1 MSDPELVLDI
11 LSSILIAIERIER
24 RFQGIEEPD
33 DFVVSDEGIDRL
45 DGIAMMLIAIGE
57 QVKRLDGATETNL
70 DDAYPEIDWKGVKGI
85 RDILSHHY
93 FSADVEIIFD
103 VCQNKIND
111 LKRVVLL
118 LQTHYSDILQ

>member
-24 RFQGIEEPD
+24 RFQGVTEPD

-57 QVKRLDGATETNL
+57 QVKRLDGATETDL

-93 FSADVEIIFD
+93 FSADAEIIFD
-103 VCQNKIND
+103 VGQDKIGE
-111 LKRVVLL
+111 LKRVILL
-118 LQTHYSDILQ
+118 LQAQYSDE

>member
-11 LSSILIAIERIER
+11 LSSILIAVERIER
-24 RFQGIEEPD
+24 RFQGIEEPA
-33 DFVVSDEGIDRL
+33 DFVVNDEGIDRL

-57 QVKRLDGATETNL
+57 QVKRLDGVTEENL

-85 RDILSHHY
+85 RDVLSHHY
-93 FSADVEIIFD
+93 FSADAEIIFD
-103 VCQNKIND
+103 VCQNKIRD

-118 LQTHYSDILQ
+118 IETHYSNE

>member
-24 RFQGIEEPD
+24 RFQGIEEPG

-57 QVKRLDGATETNL
+57 QVKRLDRVIEANL

-85 RDILSHHY
+85 RDVLSHHY
-93 FSADVEIIFD
+93 FSADAEIIFD
-103 VCQNKIND
+103 VCQNKISD

-118 LQTHYSDILQ
+118 LQQQYSDMS

>member
-24 RFQGIEEPD
+24 RFQEIEAPD

-57 QVKRLDGATETNL
+57 QVKRLDGATESNL

-93 FSADVEIIFD
+93 FSADAEIIFD
-103 VCQNKIND
+103 VCQNKIGD
-111 LKRVVLL
+111 LKRVVFL
-118 LQTHYSDILQ
+118 LQTQYSDMLQ

>member
-24 RFQGIEEPD
+24 RFQGIGEPD

-57 QVKRLDGATETNL
+57 QVKRLDGATESNL
-70 DDAYPEIDWKGVKGI
+70 DVAYPEIDWKGVKGM

-93 FSADVEIIFD
+93 FSADAEIIFD
-103 VCQNKIND
+103 VCQNKISD

-118 LQTHYSDILQ
+118 LQTQYSGKLQ

>member
-11 LSSILIAIERIER
+11 LSSILVAIERIER

-33 DFVVSDEGIDRL
+33 DFVVNDDGIDRL

-57 QVKRLDGATETNL
+57 QVKRLDGATEADL

-93 FSADVEIIFD
+93 FSADAEIIFD
-103 VCQNKIND
+103 VCQNKISD

-118 LQTHYSDILQ
+118 LQTQYSDMLQ

>member
-11 LSSILIAIERIER
+11 LSGILIAIDRIER
-24 RFQGIEEPD
+24 RFQGIEESD
-33 DFVVSDEGIDRL
+33 DFVISDEGIDRL

-57 QVKRLDGATETNL
+57 QVKRLDGSTEANL
-70 DDAYPEIDWKGVKGI
+70 EDVYPEIDWKGVKGI

-93 FSADVEIIFD
+93 FSADAEIIFD
-103 VCQNKIND
+103 VCQNKIGD

-118 LQTHYSDILQ
+118 LQTQYNDMRQ

>member
-1 MSDPELVLDI
+1 MSDPGLVLDI

-24 RFQGIEEPD
+24 RFQEIEAPD

-57 QVKRLDGATETNL
+57 QVKRLDGATESNL

-93 FSADVEIIFD
+93 FSADAEIIFD
-103 VCQNKIND
+103 VCQNKIGD
-111 LKRVVLL
+111 LKRVVFL
-118 LQTHYSDILQ
+118 LQTQYSDMLQ

>member
-24 RFQGIEEPD
+24 RFQGIGEPD
-33 DFVVSDEGIDRL
+33 DFVVSDEGTDRL

-57 QVKRLDGATETNL
+57 QVKRLDGATESNL

-85 RDILSHHY
+85 RDVLSHHY
-93 FSADVEIIFD
+93 FSADAEIIFD
-103 VCQNKIND
+103 VCQNKIGD
-111 LKRVVLL
+111 LKRTVLL
-118 LQTHYSDILQ
+118 LQTHFSDMLQ

>member
-24 RFQGIEEPD
+24 RFQGVTEPD

-57 QVKRLDGATETNL
+57 QVKRLDGATETDL

-93 FSADVEIIFD
+93 FSADAEIIFD
-103 VCQNKIND
+103 VCQDKIGE
-111 LKRVVLL
+111 LKRVILL
-118 LQTHYSDILQ
+118 LQAQYSDE

>member
-1 MSDPELVLDI
+1 MSDQELVLDI

-57 QVKRLDGATETNL
+57 QVKRLDGATESNL

-85 RDILSHHY
+85 RDVLSHHY
-93 FSADVEIIFD
+93 FSADAEIIFD
-103 VCQNKIND
+103 VCQNKIGD

-118 LQTHYSDILQ
+118 LQTQFSDMLQ

>member
-11 LSSILIAIERIER
+11 LGSILVAIERIER

-33 DFVVSDEGIDRL
+33 DFVVNDDGIDRL

-57 QVKRLDGATETNL
+57 QVKRLDGATETDL
-70 DDAYPEIDWKGVKGI
+70 GDAYPEIDWKGVKGI

-93 FSADVEIIFD
+93 FSADAEIIFD
-103 VCQNKIND
+103 VCQNKISD
-111 LKRVVLL
+111 LKPVVLL
-118 LQTHYSDILQ
+118 LQTQYSDMLQ